1 MARDHTWNAAWPL
14 STFAT
19 SSPDLFILFPPSP
32 FFLSIHPAFFFF
44 SLFRFSVEILH
55 FSFYVLF
62 SLAFLFLSIF
72 HNGEFRLLGAMM
84 IHPQTFESSS
94 IEI

>member
-1 MARDHTWNAAWPL
+1 MARDQTWNAAWPL

-19 SSPDLFILFPPSP
+19 SSPDLFYFPHRP
-32 FFLSIHPAFFFF
+32 FSFQFIQPFF

-55 FSFYVLF
+55 LSFYVLF
-62 SLAFLFLSIF
+62 SLAFFLFLSIF

>member
-1 MARDHTWNAAWPL
+1 MASFDLRDFISRFIYSISPIALFSFN
-14 STFAT
+14 
-19 SSPDLFILFPPSP
+19 SSSF
-32 FFLSIHPAFFFF
+32 FFFF

>member
-1 MARDHTWNAAWPL
+1 MASFDLRDFI
-14 STFAT
+14 SR
-19 SSPDLFILFPPSP
+19 FILFPPSP

-44 SLFRFSVEILH
+44 LSLFRFSVEILH
-55 FSFYVLF
+55 LFFYVLF
-62 SLAFLFLSIF
+62 SLAFFLFLSIF